1 VRDVAS
7 FFSRRLYQ
15 LCYWIFMPWL
25 VFLVTTA
32 IAIAGLVA
40 YIRLGKKVWQT
51 DYILSQP
58 YRWPDGLFCLVL
70 GIYFLTLVASS
81 SENSR
86 LLKLEDIQTGTIFYI
101 LLDLIILSF
110 LIIRRIHPIQLFGIR
125 TLPWP
130 RILKMT
136 TFWLIALYPLIFLVQ
151 ILVENIGGLGIT
163 PQPLVQF
170 LIENP
175 RLSDRITVGL
185 LAVVVAPF
193 TEELIFRG
201 YLYGVMRKY
210 AGRLAAIFVSSCLF
224 AGIHQHLS
232 AFPGLFLLAV
242 ALCLVYEAT
251 GCLLVSILMHAFFN
265 LIGVLAAIFGPTVQF

>member
-1 VRDVAS
+1 
-7 FFSRRLYQ
+7 
-15 LCYWIFMPWL
+15 MPWL

-32 IAIAGLVA
+32 IAIVGLVA
-40 YIRLGKKVWQT
+40 YIRLGKQIWQT
-51 DYILSQP
+51 THPSLQP
-58 YRWPDGLFCLVL
+58 YRWPDSLFCLIL

-81 SENSR
+81 SENR
-86 LLKLEDIQTGTIFYI
+86 LLTLKDIQMGTVFYV
-101 LLDLIILSF
+101 LLDLIILSY
-110 LIIRRIHPIQLFGIR
+110 LLLRHLHPIQLFGIQK
-125 TLPWP
+125 LSGI
-130 RILKMT
+130 RILKMA

-151 ILVENIGGLGIT
+151 IGVENIAGLDT

-170 LIENP
+170 LIKNSH
-175 RLSDRITVGL
+175 LSDRITVGL
-185 LAVVVAPF
+185 LAVIVAPL

-224 AGIHQHLS
+224 AAIHQHLA

-251 GCLLVSILMHAFFN
+251 GCLLVSIVMHALFN
-265 LIGVLAAIFGPTVQF
+265 LIGVLAAIFGSKIQF